1 MPIEGSAGTLD
12 IENATLRSNAIAV
25 LTNLVTG
32 NDRVR
37 ESGAPALEVY
47 GDPSNGGNE
56 ARLEMVSNT
65 ATVSSSAFT
74 RLTSNAGVL
83 SIKTGTDASDNGTIT
98 FGGFANERLRI
109 TSDGNVAVGTTNP
122 SHGRMQILCSSQS
135 PGGGLTIRGGDFAA
149 GLGAMWVEGAGS
161 AQRFNIQAYKNEGLA
176 DPAGV
181 NPSIADVD
189 VYRLC
194 LNPKGGNVGI
204 GAVSPEY
211 PLDVKKSAGDIEIRI
226 EPGSDAQGN
235 ESGIRFDATFEATAD
250 NGPRRAADLRV
261 GYNGGAW
268 GTEYMSFRVGTGGQ
282 NDVQAL
288 TTERMHI
295 KGNGNVGIG
304 TNNPRDLTH
313 IRSDAGNGV
322 DGLLIEANNTG
333 TGSAA
338 LRFGVAGTNETTN
351 VGIPKAG
358 IFFKR
363 SATNGRGDLLFCIDN
378 VDDTSSVGTSDV
390 ALKITAEGYVQPG
403 QINTRAGSLKGNYFF
418 QGIYDVYRSGGLSSS
433 TTYSGVYERWV
444 QVVRM
449 GSLLTIFGG
458 MPLLLTS
465 TVMNLQFTWAE
476 LGLDEPKSI
485 RTLINQSDS
494 TSGTWGN
501 ATANSTYLTLPS
513 TGHTGNGTV
522 DYNNVRYVIDL
533 SFIYQY

>member
-83 SIKTGTDASDNGTIT
+83 SVKTGTDASDNGTIT

-109 TSDGNVAVGTTNP
+109 GSD
-122 SHGRMQILCSSQS
+122 
-135 PGGGLTIRGGDFAA
+135 
-149 GLGAMWVEGAGS
+149 
-161 AQRFNIQAYKNEGLA
+161 
-176 DPAGV
+176 
-181 NPSIADVD
+181 
-189 VYRLC
+189 
-194 LNPKGGNVGI
+194 GNVGI

-403 QINTRAGSLKGNYFF
+403 QINTSFLGTSGTGTNGSLKGNYLF
-418 QGIYDVYRSGGLSSS
+418 QGIYNVYRVNGYANTSWN
-433 TTYSGVYERWV
+433 GVYEKYV

-449 GSLLTIFGG
+449 GSLLTIQGYI
-458 MPLLLTS
+458 PLLLIS
-465 TVMNLQFTWAE
+465 TTMDLQFTWAE
-476 LGLDEPKSI
+476 LGLDGRRSLT
-485 RTLINQSDS
+485 TLINQSTS
-494 TSGTWGN
+494 TTGTWGSATGN
-501 ATANSTYLTLPS
+501 ATYLTLPS
-513 TGHTGNGTV
+513 TGHAGNGTV
-522 DYNNVRYVIDL
+522 DYNNIKYLIDL
-533 SFIYQY
+533 SHISNY